1 MFDLDKPLNEPQIQ
15 YVIRET
21 LEALCYLHENCFV
34 IHRDMKAGNI
44 LLTENGQVKLADFGV
59 SAKNSSPIQRRY
71 SFIGTPYW
79 MSPEIIACE
88 TDKEMSYDFKTDIWS
103 LGVTCIELA
112 EKEPPHNEL
121 NPNRVMMKIRKS
133 DSPKLK
139 NPSHWSK
146 NFQEFLTKCLNK
158 NPDERLT
165 ARELLKHPFIA
176 SYTGDDKP
184 IKLLLGE
191 KYADINVVEEVD
203 TDDHDSNKNPS
214 LDTSKASNV
223 LVEDKQDDFE
233 TKSILENDENAK
245 KAEKIE
251 PNKKQEDKIVS
262 KLIKPV
268 APPPPIPNNISN
280 CPPVTVNEPIVKISP
295 KKSPT
300 KIFGSKE
307 EEKAKIDF
315 DLICDQIFEE
325 LCDEVIKCDDRAP
338 SVPDVILQV
347 ISEILSETNISKKD
361 EVEQVARVISN
372 YDLNKETNKSSKS
385 PKSPAQKPEK
395 DEEVQKLN
403 RSRTRKTITKTF
415 VVDGQT
421 VTETIKKTVIPEEEE
436 RQKKLI
442 EDRKR
447 DLIEHR
453 RNLNEDRRKL
463 VEQTR
468 KQDQEKDSLEHDFK
482 EQREKLIREFEIKLA
497 HIYQLRKS
505 EIERCEEAQAIELK
519 TTLKRLKNE
528 QEKSLKIYRDQ
539 LKEEFKIFKKELESN
554 SNHIMMAKDHRE
566 LLKKQ
571 KEKELIKRVNN
582 FFLYEHLLKI
592 LIELKLEKIVLIIY

>member
-1 MFDLDKPLNEPQIQ
+1 MTKLFLIIKIIIEFCSGGAVDNLMFDLDKPLNEPQIQ

-44 LLTENGQVKLADFGV
+44 LLTESGEVKLADFGV
-59 SAKNSSPIQRRY
+59 SAKNSSQIQRRY

-88 TDKEMSYDFKTDIWS
+88 TDKEMSYDYKTDIWS

-139 NPSHWSK
+139 NANQWSK
-146 NFQEFLTKCLNK
+146 NFQDFLTKCLNK
-158 NPDERLT
+158 TPDERLT

-176 SYTGDDKP
+176 SYTGDEKP

-191 KYADINVVEEVD
+191 KNADINVVEEVD

-223 LVEDKQDDFE
+223 LCDDADIKSVADNDKEHKQIEKSDEKTE
-233 TKSILENDENAK
+233 TQEKHEEKLVAK
-245 KAEKIE
+245 I
-251 PNKKQEDKIVS
+251 
-262 KLIKPV
+262 IKPI
-268 APPPPIPNNISN
+268 APPPPVPSHVANNVPAPIHE
-280 CPPVTVNEPIVKISP
+280 PVVKISP
-295 KKSPT
+295 KKSPA
-300 KIFGSKE
+300 KKVE
-307 EEKAKIDF
+307 AKIDVDSF
-315 DLICDQIFEE
+315 IDQIFEE
-325 LCDEVIKCDDRAP
+325 ICDEVIKCDDRAP

-347 ISEILSETNISKKD
+347 ISEILSETNNSNKD
-361 EVEQVARVISN
+361 EEVEQVARVISN
-372 YDLNKETNKSSKS
+372 YDINKETNKSSKS
-385 PKSPAQKPEK
+385 PKPQPQKSEIK
-395 DEEVQKLN
+395 EDNEVQKLN

-468 KQDQEKDSLEHDFK
+468 KQDQEKESLEHDFK

-519 TTLKRLKNE
+519 TTLKRLKGE

-539 LKEEFKIFKKELESN
+539 LKEEFKLFKKELESN
-554 SNHIMMAKDHRE
+554 SSHIMMPKDHRE
-566 LLKKQ
+566 LIKKQ
-571 KEKELIKRVNN
+571 KEKELIKRVN
-582 FFLYEHLLKI
+582 
-592 LIELKLEKIVLIIY
+592 IYF